1 MRIICFNILF
11 IFHFSGFG
19 QSLKLVDVWHFQKG
33 DYNRDSLQNFKK
45 NNKVNLKYR
54 ELINIQFSDKEPN
67 NQKYVYQYRIINSD
81 EFSNWR
87 EIGYDA
93 IIQFPKLD
101 GGNYILEIE
110 TKNPYKKLFYRLPI
124 FITQAFWQKWWF
136 WPLVILYILLII
148 GIGIYLFFIYDFRQ
162 KLKLQYVRN
171 QIASDLHDE
180 VGSNLNSIAIFVE
193 LLRKKVI
200 QQPDLLPI
208 LNKIT
213 DNSEE
218 TVALM
223 RDTVWAINPSNDSTE
238 KLFEKMRS
246 FGVEILSA
254 KGIAFEF
261 KPEIETKKD
270 LFSMEQ
276 RRNLYLVYKEAI
288 NNIVKHSAATKAYC
302 KIKNQSGIT
311 QFEIYD
317 NGKGFD
323 PNQTFE
329 GNGLKNYKLR
339 SQDEDLQVSLY
350 SEPNKGTRVSIK
362 VF

>member
-1 MRIICFNILF
+1 M
-11 IFHFSGFG
+11 
-19 QSLKLVDVWHFQKG
+19 QLKQVLVDGKKQNTPQKI
-33 DYNRDSLQNFKK
+33 LLKAA
-45 NNKVNLKYR
+45 NNDLVLDFEAQSDTTTYR
-54 ELINIQFSDKEPN
+54 
-67 NQKYVYQYRIINSD
+67 YRIKEINESWTQSHYPSAHYQNLNGGKYT
-81 EFSNWR
+81 F
-87 EIGYDA
+87 EIA
-93 IIQFPKLD
+93 PSHSPKIITKV
-101 GGNYILEIE
+101 EIE
-110 TKNPYKKLFYRLPI
+110 VKE
-124 FITQAFWQKWWF
+124 AFWQKWWF
-136 WPLVILYILLII
+136 VPSVVLYVILII
-148 GIGIYLFFIYDFRQ
+148 GIGIYLFFLYDFRQ

-193 LLRKKVI
+193 LLRKKVT

-302 KIKNQSGIT
+302 KITNQSGIT

-323 PNQTFE
+323 PDQAFE